1 MKMVALKPRESRIV
15 AVILLLLAVVL
26 AYFVLV
32 HWWLVAPLNQI
43 GDEMSQLRDT
53 HSRYAAAI
61 AEKPA
66 LQHRLAALGAGQAA
80 SDAFLAAA
88 DPNNA
93 AADLMQQVVDVVGRT
108 TEGGRCVV
116 SQKMPLPPPPTP
128 PGEPYRKA
136 AVSISLSCD
145 IEPLAAVLQALE
157 QGTPYLFVDDLSIYR
172 NPVAAQHNQSA
183 PLDVQFTLSG
193 YVRPSAHSPASL
205 PADSGK
211 AP

>member
-1 MKMVALKPRESRIV
+1 MTALKPRQSRIA
-15 AVILLLLAVVL
+15 AVVLLLLAVVL

-43 GDEMSQLRDT
+43 SDEMSQLRDT

-61 AEKPA
+61 AERPA
-66 LQHRLAALGAGQAA
+66 LQQRIAALGAGQAA

-108 TEGGRCVV
+108 TQGGRCVV
-116 SQKMPLPPPPTP
+116 SQKMPLPSPPTP

-172 NPVAAQHNQSA
+172 NPVAAQHHQSA
-183 PLDVQFTLSG
+183 PLEVQFTLSG
-193 YVRPSAHSPASL
+193 YVRPSAHAPASL
-205 PADSGK
+205 PGDTGK